1 MRIFYYTPF
10 KPLTHHHLSGDLVI
24 ATELFNYLRRQG
36 NAVHPISSLR
46 ARWIYWKLFKWPAV
60 WYERCRVIQQI
71 KKMGPDL
78 WLTYH
83 SYYKAP
89 DLLGAY
95 VCRHTNL
102 PYVIFQGI
110 YSTKRRRRLLTR
122 PGFYLNRQALL
133 SAAHLFT
140 NKQRDQ
146 TNLRR
151 IIAKERLTYLAPG
164 IHPQDF
170 QHDARARNDLRLAWQ
185 VGDVPVVLSAAMFRA
200 DVKTEGLAIVIQACG
215 ILYRQGYQFFLV
227 IAGEGREAKR
237 LQRLAEIHLP
247 GRTQF
252 VGKIN
257 RQDMHRFYSAGD
269 IFAFPGINESLGMV
283 FLEAQSCGLPVVAY
297 DNAGVPEAVQDG
309 HTGILV
315 PMGDVDQFARAIGAL
330 LQDRRRRETM
340 GAAGQAYIRQQHDL
354 NKNYRAIV
362 QTLGH
367 ILQRSKKHD

>member
-1 MRIFYYTPF
+1 MR
-10 KPLTHHHLSGDLVI
+10 
-24 ATELFNYLRRQG
+24 
-36 NAVHPISSLR
+36 
-46 ARWIYWKLFKWPAV
+46 
-60 WYERCRVIQQI
+60 RCR
-71 KKMGPDL
+71 
-78 WLTYH
+78 TH
-83 SYYKAP
+83 
-89 DLLGAY
+89 
-95 VCRHTNL
+95 
-102 PYVIFQGI
+102 
-110 YSTKRRRRLLTR
+110 STKRRRRLLTR

-237 LQRLAEIHLP
+237 LRRLAEIHLP
-247 GRTQF
+247 GRAQF

-330 LQDRRRRETM
+330 LQDRQRRETM